1 MATKISR
8 SGYIGIIALLV
19 MLLIVLLFTADNYNS
34 ILFSDFI
41 YSCKVCAAVITV
53 SGIILINLQNN
64 IFTIANI
71 SYAVFMMFQFGIPF
85 LYVINPDYYNFY
97 TTLFDEKILNNS
109 VIYTTLC
116 ILFWCMG
123 IIVCISNCDSR
134 RYKILFS
141 RFPIMNDAQYI
152 RRILKYLIVITG
164 LIVIPLFT
172 YYAFLTLQNGFS
184 QEIRRML
191 SSNALFRFGN
201 AFFLPA
207 CILYRCYS
215 TRMYC
220 RIIKAIDIPFLYICG
235 ASLIIGD
242 RTTGISWLLVFFY
255 DIYSNY
261 QGKRNKV
268 ILDILLCLGIFLVG
282 ILSAF
287 IAYNRVASTGE
298 QMGILEI
305 MRAGIFTRII
315 EELGFNFYSISFVNL
330 FVPSS
335 YDYQY
340 GLSYIYSFLSLIPST
355 FDFWGVKENIVNPT
369 QWLLLANHS
378 EFGSLLDF
386 GTGFSFIAET
396 YMNFTW
402 LGCAVSFIM
411 PLFLRNI
418 FGPYIVSNN
427 WERYVLLIFIFI
439 LITFPRRSLVE
450 SLVVVEYAIFFL
462 GLYFIITWQIFGRH
476 KKNNH

>member
-71 SYAVFMMFQFGIPF
+71 SYAVFVMFQFGIPF

-191 SSNALFRFGN
+191 FSNALFRFGN
-201 AFFLPA
+201 AFFA
-207 CILYRCYS
+207 G
-215 TRMYC
+215 MY
-220 RIIKAIDIPFLYICG
+220 FVSMLFHTYV
-235 ASLIIGD
+235 L
-242 RTTGISWLLVFFY
+242 
-255 DIYSNY
+255 SNY
-261 QGKRNKV
+261 QSNG
-268 ILDILLCLGIFLVG
+268 
-282 ILSAF
+282 
-287 IAYNRVASTGE
+287 
-298 QMGILEI
+298 
-305 MRAGIFTRII
+305 
-315 EELGFNFYSISFVNL
+315 
-330 FVPSS
+330 
-335 YDYQY
+335 
-340 GLSYIYSFLSLIPST
+340 YSFFIHLR
-355 FDFWGVKENIVNPT
+355 
-369 QWLLLANHS
+369 
-378 EFGSLLDF
+378 
-386 GTGFSFIAET
+386 SFA
-396 YMNFTW
+396 Y
-402 LGCAVSFIM
+402 S
-411 PLFLRNI
+411 R
-418 FGPYIVSNN
+418 
-427 WERYVLLIFIFI
+427 
-439 LITFPRRSLVE
+439 
-450 SLVVVEYAIFFL
+450 
-462 GLYFIITWQIFGRH
+462 
-476 KKNNH
+476 